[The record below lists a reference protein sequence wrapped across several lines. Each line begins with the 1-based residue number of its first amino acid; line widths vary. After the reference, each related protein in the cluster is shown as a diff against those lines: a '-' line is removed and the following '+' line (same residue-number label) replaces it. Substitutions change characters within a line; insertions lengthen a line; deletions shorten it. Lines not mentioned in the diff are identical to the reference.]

1 MSSIKHEVKGVMD
14 TGKKVLIVAGESSGD
29 LYGTK
34 LVEAMASLSPQV
46 QFYGIGGKEM
56 ERRGVNL
63 LFSSSEL
70 AVVGITEVV
79 ERMGHIWRA
88 WRDIKRFIVDHTPH
102 LAILIDYPDFNL
114 RLARVLKK
122 NAVPVLYY
130 VSPQVWAW
138 RPGRIKKIAKWVSK
152 MAVILPFEV
161 PIYQQA
167 GVDVEFVGHPLLD
180 VLDADLSRKELRRRF
195 GVPPDSLLIG
205 LLPGSREREVRTLL
219 PPLVGAAEILSRE
232 FPACRFILP
241 LASTIQR
248 DVVQDCIEG
257 ERLPLE
263 VVEGRTFEVMK
274 AADLLLVVSG
284 TATLEGAIAGVPMV
298 IIYRLSPISY
308 LIGRML
314 VKIQCI
320 GLANIVVGRK
330 VVPELIQAE
339 VTPQRIAHEAAKIL
353 RDPAKRREIEGA
365 FKTVKDKLG
374 EGGASQRVARIALQ
388 MMGAA

>member
-1 MSSIKHEVKGVMD
+1 
-14 TGKKVLIVAGESSGD
+14 
-29 LYGTK
+29 
-34 LVEAMASLSPQV
+34 
-46 QFYGIGGKEM
+46 
-56 ERRGVNL
+56 
-63 LFSSSEL
+63 
-70 AVVGITEVV
+70 
-79 ERMGHIWRA
+79 
-88 WRDIKRFIVDHTPH
+88 
-102 LAILIDYPDFNL
+102 
-114 RLARVLKK
+114 
-122 NAVPVLYY
+122 VPVLYY

-138 RPGRIKKIAKWVSK
+138 RPSRIKKIAKRVVK
-152 MAVILPFEV
+152 MAVILPFEKS
-161 PIYQQA
+161 IYQRE

-232 FPACRFILP
+232 FPAW
-241 LASTIQR
+241 

-257 ERLPLE
+257 DRLPLE